1 MAINNKALKAAA
13 NATKKAQKKKKKE
26 EEKKTVQKKT
36 TPKKSSNKSNS
47 AKKNQNDRN
56 KNLNDGVKSKSGV
69 FKSANA
75 IRNAQ
80 QKNKTTGIVKY
91 SNGKVVTKNDT
102 GVRSTKSTAG
112 RKGDATKGAVKA
124 ASRVSAV
131 GNVYDTMSSAKN
143 IRESSK
149 NKNGKATVSKEQAK
163 AISNWWKS
171 ISAEEKRKYINDKGL
186 IDKKA
191 IAKQDKKIDKAYE
204 GTDSRVRGN
213 QLTSM
218 EDYYRLQNALRI
230 PSPELRNAALGEDLQ
245 KRLAEQNA
253 FDYARGAAS
262 RGALG
267 FMEALS
273 PAPITSGYNYT
284 NKQKNAIRQGKE
296 STAYAVGSGLG
307 FMASAA
313 TNAGIGLE
321 SAVAKSVLKSSGKTG
336 MAKFAANRGADLIVN
351 SGLDVLDAAKFATDE
366 DGKFDIKDFGERFI
380 TNEVLGLAGGAAA
393 EGIAQGLK
401 RLQVK
406 KALQLKNK
414 LEKGIELDESEKKL
428 LAKINANKASDNYQF
443 MTDAQ
448 NELKAAS
455 ERGLQKQAS
464 NAAEPTVKAEK
475 TAVRTPDETPVNAKV
490 EAKASVEASKVEP
503 VKVKSDAPAIKESA
517 PKTEEVKAS
526 TPKAE
531 EIKAETPKPK
541 QEAKATDIREDAPE
555 ANINV
560 PKAKEDAPKDSSSKS
575 SKEPTKFIRRAE
587 DGSVIKLN
595 AKKKATPKNSN
606 TKRPSYTI
614 PRSSDT
620 SELAD
625 ARNELWNAKKK
636 LKSASIALT
645 KSRKKAQNNFQASP
659 HTTIAYN
666 EAKVAERKAYAKLKE
681 LGGIAE
687 SARPSDIKRINEM
700 DKINTVADRNS
711 SKRVAKSVD
720 PKSKDGNS
728 KIKKLK
734 DWNAKTENVLSR
746 IWAKTGDTLNP
757 YEQLADM
764 VGGETRKLIK
774 AQTNRLRV
782 VRSIHS
788 GNVTGSSGI
797 RGSRGQVGFDGKRVG
812 DSLDEIMEK
821 AGFSKDNKSKLGG
834 ASRQADF
841 DDYCRLKANRDLLI
855 SKNAGNEDAKPFMAE
870 YDGMNDELVI
880 AKHNEFISEYE
891 KAYGNSIIQYQQ
903 SMVKFA
909 RNNLQYAVDG
919 GLVTQKKANALIKVC
934 ENYVPSTRAVEASK
948 NFDYDGIDDITTQG
962 AMRKREG
969 SDQDFIPLY
978 DAMASHDLNVIK
990 KTEVNKLFQ
999 IIHESD
1005 SLKHVTDAEFRELQD
1020 SLTDDE
1026 IVNAYK
1032 NVVWIKED
1040 GNVSNVSFFEAD
1052 TDKMVTIPIPK
1063 AAAKAIS
1070 EWSGEEQLALY
1081 KLKSVK
1087 ATSEA
1092 NQLFKNLITGW
1103 DVTFG
1108 VRNFGRD
1115 IQTAAVNTQ
1124 NGVFNYFRNVPRAL
1138 IEITSNGDLYK
1149 LYKANGGKYATNISD
1164 GESKLNAIRKM
1175 ASSNASPLKWLEE
1188 FNNVLEAVPRFTE
1201 FCASAEKNLEDV
1213 LGTTVGNART
1223 KAIVKNMNN
1232 DVLRIASSDAR
1243 DVTVNFARHGAIS
1256 KLLNNTFVPYFNPS
1270 LQGLH
1275 NIYRVGKNAFYER
1288 GWRGLA
1294 TYATKLLGM
1303 SAAAGLAYEYIMRD
1317 NKDYQQ
1323 LSSYVKNTNFCI
1335 PLGDGVFFKVPK
1347 ARDISALSVVPLH
1360 VYRRAFLETPD
1371 GTVIDAFKTS
1381 TELVGTVN
1389 PITDNLFSP
1398 LYRLYTGKTWYGG
1411 DIETSDDKDLIKL
1424 GKSNEVW
1431 DENTSALAIE
1441 LGNQEWAKKL
1451 KLSPKR
1457 IDSALDGYTGLIYDF
1472 GISQSSLAGK
1482 KDGKVISPLLNRFTV
1497 DSVVKNQNASNFYEK
1512 ADKMYSVKSYY
1523 ENKNKTSSKEYKEAD
1538 EWIKKYGYT
1547 SSTFS
1552 YAINKVQMSSRVNG
1566 KKISD
1571 KEKYEYVRKLK
1582 MLQNEVQK
1590 AGIKGDPVK
1599 VDAYGKCA
1607 DILGTD
1613 AVFGDKEMMRKSGN
1627 TPNTHYDA
1635 YNNLKSS
1642 SKFNSASSAQKKKYK
1657 AEFLNDY
1664 KRIANA
1670 EIESGG
1676 STLYPNYS
1684 TVAIATELSTSSN
1697 TVKNAYKKNIYDSTA
1712 KSAKTYV
1719 TSGGTIKSW
1728 TKTLSALNAGVK
1740 KCNAEY
1746 LSDLSSGAKALT
1758 LANSKV
1764 KQNNNAFVGAGL
1776 EKKTNA
1782 ARWGSKLGI
1791 SEKQFEA
1798 FYDKNNINTYTRK
1811 EELMKYIDGE
1821 SWIDSK
1827 NKKAVVYALIMNA
1840 KNTPYGSV
1848 PTFTEN
1854 SDISLASSGSGGYGY
1869 RRSYGRHRGH
1879 GGSGGSGKGGE
1890 GSYAAWLKKNGA
1902 TTSTTKPASSLN
1914 EAFRKKQLKALQA
1927 SSGNKQ

>member
-36 TPKKSSNKSNS
+36 TNTVQKKTTQNKSSNKSNS

-69 FKSANA
+69 FKSADA

-80 QKNKTTGIVKY
+80 QKTKTTGMVKY

-149 NKNGKATVSKEQAK
+149 DKNGKATVSKEQAK

-273 PAPITSGYNYT
+273 PVPITSGYNYT
-284 NKQKNAIRQGKE
+284 NKQKNAIRKGKE

-366 DGKFDIKDFGERFI
+366 DGNFDIKDFGERFI

-428 LAKINANKASDNYQF
+428 LAKINASKAEDNYQF
-443 MTDAQ
+443 MNDAQ

-455 ERGLQKQAS
+455 ERGKTQNVQPQKPVAPS
-464 NAAEPTVKAEK
+464 AKADNAPDIEANAAAVNTRVKSEDTGIAKPDAPTVKNNAPSTETSSNVAPK
-475 TAVRTPDETPVNAKV
+475 SLIQEPKIVKPDAP
-490 EAKASVEASKVEP
+490 KAT
-503 VKVKSDAPAIKESA
+503 SDAPKTVKEI
-517 PKTEEVKAS
+517 P
-526 TPKAE
+526 
-531 EIKAETPKPK
+531 
-541 QEAKATDIREDAPE
+541 
-555 ANINV
+555 
-560 PKAKEDAPKDSSSKS
+560 
-575 SKEPTKFIRRAE
+575 SKEQTKLTKRAE
-587 DGSVIKLN
+587 YGSVTKLN
-595 AKKKATPKNSN
+595 PKKTTAAKVKNS
-606 TKRPSYTI
+606 KRPSYTI
-614 PRSSDT
+614 PRSTDT
-620 SELAD
+620 PELSN
-625 ARNELWNAKKK
+625 ARDELWVAKKK
-636 LKSASIALT
+636 LKSASIALAR
-645 KSRKKAQNNFQASP
+645 SRKKAQNNFQASP
-659 HTTIAYN
+659 KTTIAYN

-687 SARPSDIKRINEM
+687 STRPSDIKRINEM
-700 DKINTVADRNS
+700 DKINTVADRNN

-764 VGGETRKLIK
+764 IGGETRKLIQ

-797 RGSRGQVGFDGKRVG
+797 RGSRGQIGFDGKRVG
-812 DSLDEIMEK
+812 DSLDEIMKK

-880 AKHNEFISEYE
+880 AKHNEFIDEYE

-948 NFDYDGIDDITTQG
+948 SFDYDGIDDITTQG

-978 DAMASHDLNVIK
+978 DAMAAHDLNVIK

-1040 GNVSNVSFFEAD
+1040 GNVSNISFFEAD
-1052 TDKMVTIPIPK
+1052 TDKMITIPIPK

-1223 KAIVKNMNN
+1223 KAMVKNMNN

-1275 NIYRVGKNAFYER
+1275 NIYRVGKDAFYER
-1288 GWRGLA
+1288 GWKGLA

-1323 LSSYVKNTNFCI
+1323 LSSYVKNTNFCV

-1472 GISQSSLAGK
+1472 VISQSSLAGK

-1512 ADKMYSVKSYY
+1512 SDKMYSIKSYY
-1523 ENKNKTSSKEYKEAD
+1523 ESKNKTSSKEYKEAD
-1538 EWIKKYGYT
+1538 EWIKTYGYT

-1552 YAINKVQMSSRVNG
+1552 YAINKVQMSNRING
-1566 KKISD
+1566 KKVSD
-1571 KEKYEYVRKLK
+1571 KEKYEYVRRLK
-1582 MLQNEVQK
+1582 KLQNEVQK
-1590 AGIKGDPVK
+1590 AGIKGEPVK

-1613 AVFGDKEMMRKSGN
+1613 AVFGDKVMMKKIDSK
-1627 TPNTHYDA
+1627 PNTNYDA
-1635 YNNLKSS
+1635 YDNLKSS
-1642 SKFNSASSAQKKKYK
+1642 NKFKNASSAQKKKYK

-1728 TKTLSALNAGVK
+1728 IKTLSALNAGVK

-1746 LSDLSSGAKALT
+1746 LSDISSGAKALA

-1764 KQNNNAFVGAGL
+1764 KQNNNAFIGAGL

-1782 ARWGSKLGI
+1782 ARWGNKLGI
-1791 SEKQFEA
+1791 TEKQFEA

-1827 NKKAVVYALIMNA
+1827 NKKAVVYALVMNA
-1840 KNTPYGSV
+1840 KNTPYGTV
-1848 PTFTEN
+1848 PTFTETTDV
-1854 SDISLASSGSGGYGY
+1854 SFASSGGGGRGY
-1869 RRSYGRHRGH
+1869 RRYSRHGYMRYSRHR
-1879 GGSGGSGKGGE
+1879 GSGGSSKGGE
-1890 GSYAAWLKKNGA
+1890 GSYSAWLKKNGVSQTA
-1902 TTSTTKPASSLN
+1902 SSKSSLN

>member
-36 TPKKSSNKSNS
+36 TQNKSSNKSNS

-131 GNVYDTMSSAKN
+131 GSVYDTMSSAKN

-149 NKNGKATVSKEQAK
+149 DKNGKATVSKEQAK

-218 EDYYRLQNALRI
+218 EDYYRLQNALRM

-273 PAPITSGYNYT
+273 PVPVSAGYDYT
-284 NKQKNAIRQGKE
+284 RQQKNAIRQGKE

-351 SGLDVLDAAKFATDE
+351 SGLDVLDAVKFATDE
-366 DGKFDIKDFGERFI
+366 DGNFDIKDFGERFI

-414 LEKGIELDESEKKL
+414 LEKGIELDASEKKL
-428 LAKINANKASDNYQF
+428 LAKINANKAEDNYQF
-443 MTDAQ
+443 MNDAQ

-455 ERGLQKQAS
+455 ERGATQNVQPQKSVAPS
-464 NAAEPTVKAEK
+464 VKADNAPDIEANAANTRVKPGDTGIAKTDAPTVKNNAPS
-475 TAVRTPDETPVNAKV
+475 TETPSNV
-490 EAKASVEASKVEP
+490 
-503 VKVKSDAPAIKESA
+503 A
-517 PKTEEVKAS
+517 PKSAIQEPKDVK
-526 TPKAE
+526 P
-531 EIKAETPKPK
+531 
-541 QEAKATDIREDAPE
+541 
-555 ANINV
+555 
-560 PKAKEDAPKDSSSKS
+560 DAPKVTVDAPNAV
-575 SKEPTKFIRRAE
+575 KEIPLKEQTKLTKRAE
-587 DGSVIKLN
+587 DGSATKLN
-595 AKKKATPKNSN
+595 PKKATAAKVKNS
-606 TKRPSYTI
+606 KRPSYTI
-614 PRSSDT
+614 PRSGESA
-620 SELAD
+620 ELSK
-625 ARNELWNAKKK
+625 ARDELWTAKKK
-636 LKSASIALT
+636 LKSASIALAR
-645 KSRKKAQNNFQASP
+645 SRKKAQNNFQASP
-659 HTTIAYN
+659 KTTIAYN

-687 SARPSDIKRINEM
+687 STRPSDIKRINEM

-720 PKSKDGNS
+720 PKSKEGNS

-764 VGGETRKLIK
+764 IGGETRKLIQ

-797 RGSRGQVGFDGKRVG
+797 RGSRGQIGFDGKRVG

-880 AKHNEFISEYE
+880 AKHNEFIDEYE

-948 NFDYDGIDDITTQG
+948 SFDYDGIDDITTQG

-1115 IQTAAVNTQ
+1115 IQTAVVNTQ

-1201 FCASAEKNLEDV
+1201 FCASAEKNLKDS
-1213 LGTTVGNART
+1213 LGTSVGNART
-1223 KAIVKNMNN
+1223 KAMIKNMNN

-1275 NIYRVGKNAFYER
+1275 NIYRVGKDAFYER
-1288 GWRGLA
+1288 GWKGLGI
-1294 TYATKLLGM
+1294 YATKLLGM

-1371 GTVIDAFKTS
+1371 GTVVDAFKTS

-1411 DIETSDDKDLIKL
+1411 DIETGDDKDLIKL

-1457 IDSALDGYTGLIYDF
+1457 IDSALDGYAGLIYDF

-1523 ENKNKTSSKEYKEAD
+1523 ESKNKTSSKEYKEAD

-1590 AGIKGDPVK
+1590 AGIKGEPVK

-1613 AVFGDKEMMRKSGN
+1613 AVFGDKEMMLKSGN

-1697 TVKNAYKKNIYDSTA
+1697 TVKNAYKKNIYESTA
-1712 KSAKTYV
+1712 KNAKTYV
-1719 TSGGTIKSW
+1719 ASGGTIRSW
-1728 TKTLSALNAGVK
+1728 TKTLSALNNGAK

-1746 LSDLSSGAKALT
+1746 LRDLSSGAKALA

-1764 KQNNNAFVGAGL
+1764 KQNNNAFIGAGL

-1782 ARWGSKLGI
+1782 ARWGNKLGI
-1791 SEKQFEA
+1791 TEKQFQA

-1811 EELMKYIDGE
+1811 EELMKYIDSE

-1840 KNTPYGSV
+1840 KNTPYGTV
-1848 PTFTEN
+1848 PTFTETTDV
-1854 SDISLASSGSGGYGY
+1854 SFASNGGGGRGYSRYGGHGY
-1869 RRSYGRHRGH
+1869 RRHSRHR
-1879 GGSGGSGKGGE
+1879 GSGGSSKGGE

-1902 TTSTTKPASSLN
+1902 SQTASSASSLN

>member
-26 EEKKTVQKKT
+26 EEKKTVQKKAT
-36 TPKKSSNKSNS
+36 QKKSSNKSNS
-47 AKKNQNDRN
+47 AKKSQNDRN
-56 KNLNDGVKSKSGV
+56 KNLDDGVKSKSGV

-80 QKNKTTGIVKY
+80 QKNKTTGMVKY

-112 RKGDATKGAVKA
+112 RKGDATKGAIKA

-131 GNVYDTMSSAKN
+131 GNIYDTMSSAKN

-218 EDYYRLQNALRI
+218 EDYYRLQNALRM

-366 DGKFDIKDFGERFI
+366 DGNFDIKDFGERFI

-414 LEKGIELDESEKKL
+414 LEKGIELDVSEKKL
-428 LAKINANKASDNYQF
+428 LAKINANKAEDNYQF
-443 MTDAQ
+443 MNDAQ

-455 ERGLQKQAS
+455 ERGKTQNVQPQKSVAPS
-464 NAAEPTVKAEK
+464 VKADNAPGIEANAANTRIKSEDTGIAKTDAPTVKN
-475 TAVRTPDETPVNAKV
+475 NAP
-490 EAKASVEASKVEP
+490 S
-503 VKVKSDAPAIKESA
+503 
-517 PKTEEVKAS
+517 TEISSNV
-526 TPKAE
+526 TPKSAIQE
-531 EIKAETPKPK
+531 PKDVKP
-541 QEAKATDIREDAPE
+541 
-555 ANINV
+555 
-560 PKAKEDAPKDSSSKS
+560 DAPKVAVDASKTVKEIP
-575 SKEPTKFIRRAE
+575 SKEQTKLTKRAE
-587 DGSVIKLN
+587 DGSVTKLN
-595 AKKKATPKNSN
+595 PKKATAAKVKNS
-606 TKRPSYTI
+606 KRPSYTI
-614 PRSSDT
+614 PRSGESA
-620 SELAD
+620 ELSK
-625 ARNELWNAKKK
+625 ARDELWTAKKK
-636 LKSASIALT
+636 LKSASIALAR
-645 KSRKKAQNNFQASP
+645 SRKKAQNNFQASP
-659 HTTIAYN
+659 KTTIAYN

-687 SARPSDIKRINEM
+687 STRPSDIKRINEM

-764 VGGETRKLIK
+764 IGGETRKLIQ

-797 RGSRGQVGFDGKRVG
+797 RGSRGQIGFDGKRVG

-880 AKHNEFISEYE
+880 AKHDEFISEYE

-948 NFDYDGIDDITTQG
+948 SFDYDGIDDITTQG

-1040 GNVSNVSFFEAD
+1040 GNVSNISFFEAD

-1223 KAIVKNMNN
+1223 KAMVKNMNN

-1371 GTVIDAFKTS
+1371 GTVVDAFKTS

-1411 DIETSDDKDLIKL
+1411 DIETGDDKDLIKL

-1512 ADKMYSVKSYY
+1512 ADKMYSIKSYY
-1523 ENKNKTSSKEYKEAD
+1523 ESKNKTSSKEYKDAD

-1712 KSAKTYV
+1712 KNAKTYV
-1719 TSGGTIKSW
+1719 ASGGTIRSW
-1728 TKTLSALNAGVK
+1728 TKSLTALNNGAK

-1746 LSDLSSGAKALT
+1746 LSDLSSGAKALA

-1764 KQNNNAFVGAGL
+1764 KQNNNAFIGAGL

-1782 ARWGSKLGI
+1782 ARWGNKLGI
-1791 SEKQFEA
+1791 TEKQFEA

-1840 KNTPYGSV
+1840 KNTPYGTV
-1848 PTFTEN
+1848 PTFTETTDV
-1854 SDISLASSGSGGYGY
+1854 SFASSGGGGRGY
-1869 RRSYGRHRGH
+1869 RRYSGHGYRRYSRHR
-1879 GGSGGSGKGGE
+1879 GSGGSSKGGE
-1890 GSYAAWLKKNGA
+1890 GSYSAWLKKNGVSQTA
-1902 TTSTTKPASSLN
+1902 SSASSLS

>member
-1 MAINNKALKAAA
+1 MAINNKALRAAA

-36 TPKKSSNKSNS
+36 TNTVQKKTTQNKSSNKSNS

-75 IRNAQ
+75 IKNAQ
-80 QKNKTTGIVKY
+80 QKNKTTGMVKY
-91 SNGKVVTKNDT
+91 KNGKVVTKNDT

-112 RKGDATKGAVKA
+112 RKGDATKGAIKA

-149 NKNGKATVSKEQAK
+149 DKNGRATVSKEQAK

-218 EDYYRLQNALRI
+218 EDYYRLQNALRM
-230 PSPELRNAALGEDLQ
+230 PSPELRNAALGKDLQ

-273 PAPITSGYNYT
+273 PAPITSGYKYT

-366 DGKFDIKDFGERFI
+366 DGNFDIKDFGERFI

-414 LEKGIELDESEKKL
+414 LEKGIELDASEKKL
-428 LAKINANKASDNYQF
+428 LAKINANKAEDNYQF
-443 MTDAQ
+443 MNDAQ

-455 ERGLQKQAS
+455 ERGTTQNVQPQKSVALS
-464 NAAEPTVKAEK
+464 VRTDNAPDIEVNAANTRIKSKDIGVAKPDAPTVKSSA
-475 TAVRTPDETPVNAKV
+475 PSIETPSNVAPKS
-490 EAKASVEASKVEP
+490 AIQEP
-503 VKVKSDAPAIKESA
+503 KDVKPDAPKVTVDA
-517 PKTEEVKAS
+517 PKTVK
-526 TPKAE
+526 
-531 EIKAETPKPK
+531 EIP
-541 QEAKATDIREDAPE
+541 
-555 ANINV
+555 
-560 PKAKEDAPKDSSSKS
+560 
-575 SKEPTKFIRRAE
+575 SKEQTKLTKRVE
-587 DGSVIKLN
+587 DGSATKLN
-595 AKKKATPKNSN
+595 PKKTTAAKVKNS
-606 TKRPSYTI
+606 KRPSYTI

-620 SELAD
+620 PELSS
-625 ARNELWNAKKK
+625 ARDELWAAKKK
-636 LKSASIALT
+636 LKSASIALAR
-645 KSRKKAQNNFQASP
+645 SRKKAQNNFQASP
-659 HTTIAYN
+659 KTTRAYN

-687 SARPSDIKRINEM
+687 STRPSDIKRINEM
-700 DKINTVADRNS
+700 DKINTVADRNN

-764 VGGETRKLIK
+764 IGGETRKLIQ

-797 RGSRGQVGFDGKRVG
+797 RGSRGQIGFDGKRVG
-812 DSLDEIMEK
+812 DSLDEIMKK

-880 AKHNEFISEYE
+880 AKHNEFIDEYE

-934 ENYVPSTRAVEASK
+934 ENYVPTTRAVEASK

-1040 GNVSNVSFFEAD
+1040 GNVSNISFFEAD
-1052 TDKMVTIPIPK
+1052 TDKMITIPIPR

-1223 KAIVKNMNN
+1223 KAMVKNMNN

-1288 GWRGLA
+1288 DL
-1294 TYATKLLGM
+1294 
-1303 SAAAGLAYEYIMRD
+1303 
-1317 NKDYQQ
+1317 Q
-1323 LSSYVKNTNFCI
+1323 
-1335 PLGDGVFFKVPK
+1335 
-1347 ARDISALSVVPLH
+1347 H
-1360 VYRRAFLETPD
+1360 TP
-1371 GTVIDAFKTS
+1371 
-1381 TELVGTVN
+1381 
-1389 PITDNLFSP
+1389 
-1398 LYRLYTGKTWYGG
+1398 
-1411 DIETSDDKDLIKL
+1411 
-1424 GKSNEVW
+1424 
-1431 DENTSALAIE
+1431 
-1441 LGNQEWAKKL
+1441 
-1451 KLSPKR
+1451 
-1457 IDSALDGYTGLIYDF
+1457 
-1472 GISQSSLAGK
+1472 
-1482 KDGKVISPLLNRFTV
+1482 
-1497 DSVVKNQNASNFYEK
+1497 QNS
-1512 ADKMYSVKSYY
+1512 
-1523 ENKNKTSSKEYKEAD
+1523 
-1538 EWIKKYGYT
+1538 
-1547 SSTFS
+1547 
-1552 YAINKVQMSSRVNG
+1552 
-1566 KKISD
+1566 
-1571 KEKYEYVRKLK
+1571 
-1582 MLQNEVQK
+1582 
-1590 AGIKGDPVK
+1590 
-1599 VDAYGKCA
+1599 
-1607 DILGTD
+1607 
-1613 AVFGDKEMMRKSGN
+1613 
-1627 TPNTHYDA
+1627 
-1635 YNNLKSS
+1635 
-1642 SKFNSASSAQKKKYK
+1642 
-1657 AEFLNDY
+1657 
-1664 KRIANA
+1664 
-1670 EIESGG
+1670 
-1676 STLYPNYS
+1676 
-1684 TVAIATELSTSSN
+1684 
-1697 TVKNAYKKNIYDSTA
+1697 
-1712 KSAKTYV
+1712 
-1719 TSGGTIKSW
+1719 
-1728 TKTLSALNAGVK
+1728 
-1740 KCNAEY
+1740 
-1746 LSDLSSGAKALT
+1746 
-1758 LANSKV
+1758 
-1764 KQNNNAFVGAGL
+1764 
-1776 EKKTNA
+1776 
-1782 ARWGSKLGI
+1782 
-1791 SEKQFEA
+1791 
-1798 FYDKNNINTYTRK
+1798 
-1811 EELMKYIDGE
+1811 
-1821 SWIDSK
+1821 
-1827 NKKAVVYALIMNA
+1827 
-1840 KNTPYGSV
+1840 
-1848 PTFTEN
+1848 
-1854 SDISLASSGSGGYGY
+1854 
-1869 RRSYGRHRGH
+1869 
-1879 GGSGGSGKGGE
+1879 
-1890 GSYAAWLKKNGA
+1890 
-1902 TTSTTKPASSLN
+1902 
-1914 EAFRKKQLKALQA
+1914 
-1927 SSGNKQ
+1927 